1 MTKASCNFAKAWIHP
16 FLQEVVVR
24 EIAELEAELEEEEE
38 LVEEEEASKLT
49 ANVGFS
55 R

>member
-38 LVEEEEASKLT
+38 LEEEASKLT